1 MSVSAAGAGLL
12 TCATCGLLNRVHGS
26 PCPPSRPCCGRCAT
40 PLHPRK
46 PDSLS
51 RTAALLAAAYAFY
64 LPANLLPVLE
74 TVSVG
79 KRDSDTILGGAIRL
93 WLDGAWPLSL
103 VIILASVVVP
113 LAKMLALTWLLA
125 DVRFGGGSSPL
136 RGTRLYRV
144 IDFTGRWS
152 MVDIYVGGLLLALV
166 QFHPLAAM
174 TPGPAAIAFG
184 AVVVLTLAASHCF
197 DPRLLWDAHGA
208 RHA

>member
-1 MSVSAAGAGLL
+1 MSVSAARSGLF
-12 TCATCGLLNRVHGS
+12 TCATCGLLNRVHHFAAAR
-26 PCPPSRPCCGRCAT
+26 SRPICGRCAT
-40 PLHPRK
+40 PLHARK
-46 PDSLS
+46 PHSVS
-51 RTAALLAAAYAFY
+51 RTAALLVAAYAFY

-79 KRDSDTILGGAIRL
+79 RRDSDTILGGAIRL

-113 LAKMLALTWLLA
+113 LGKLLAVTWLLV
-125 DVRFGGGSSPL
+125 DVRYGTGSSPL
-136 RGTRLYRV
+136 RGTRLYRIV
-144 IDFTGRWS
+144 DFVGRWS

-184 AVVVLTLAASHCF
+184 AVVVLTLAASRCF